1 MKPGTESALG
11 RQSCLPNPAPKPG
24 LAPKPWGPATTS
36 LTTASLTASL
46 TVAVLAGGAVL
57 QPLEA
62 RAGLLTP
69 LLQLMRPQLEERLAR
84 VCVTMASG
92 GDRDLERSLQD
103 PCRQLAGPTS
113 RCLIEETDRSGRS
126 LGVLSDLLGGR
137 FGDDSEIVVKRC
149 MARMFGLPSGV
160 LDAVPLRQLAQR
172 FAERSR
178 QPAPAAGQP

>member
-1 MKPGTESALG
+1 ME
-11 RQSCLPNPAPKPG
+11 PKKW
-24 LAPKPWGPATTS
+24 AKATAS
-36 LTTASLTASL
+36 LTTASLTTASL
-46 TVAVLAGGAVL
+46 TVAVLASGAVL
-57 QPLEA
+57 QPPAA

-92 GDRDLERSLQD
+92 GDKDLEHSLQD
-103 PCRQLAGPTS
+103 PCRQLAGPAS
-113 RCLIEETDRSGRS
+113 RCLVEETDRSGRS
-126 LGVLSDLLGGR
+126 LGVLSDLIGGR
-137 FGDDSEIVVKRC
+137 FGDDSEMVVKRC

-160 LDAVPLRQLAQR
+160 LDGVPLRQLAQR